1 MNTARL
7 WRKNKTSIVF
17 GGAIAVSLLFSA
29 PNITR
34 SMGSIAALKSAI
46 ATNSEK
52 QSQLEQQFQF
62 EQEQAAIAEG
72 RYKKG
77 CLPVVATVFPH
88 KYVAII
94 EGQVIK
100 DRITKKP
107 LPNGSVVCDANGT
120 TGVIGDGKVGAIA
133 FTGDRDMVAKRL
145 KRFRGGTYSQPIDE
159 ER

>member
-1 MNTARL
+1 VNTARI
-7 WRKNKTSIVF
+7 WRKNKSSIVF
-17 GGAIAVSLLFSA
+17 GGLTVISLLFSA
-29 PNITR
+29 GDITR
-34 SMGSIAALKSAI
+34 SMGSIASLKGMI

-52 QSQLEQQFQF
+52 QSQLEQQFEF
-62 EQEQAAIAEG
+62 ENEQALVAEG

-77 CLPVVATVFPH
+77 CLPVVATIYPH
-88 KYVAII
+88 KYVAITL
-94 EGQVIK
+94 GQVIK

-159 ER
+159 AK